1 MSAREILPADVAER
15 AWGLSTRFRA
25 VEGQGVNT
33 SVWMSSDLVLR
44 MFPDEQLDRRTR
56 ELALLSAIAP
66 ALKAAGYVVPL
77 PFQTKRA
84 DEIWVEEGRAWELV
98 SRIPGSPAVATNP
111 ATYEPIA
118 KALADLH
125 SSLRE
130 ARTSLAVSE
139 TSVIP
144 FVRKRL
150 TTDLNGFPI
159 DLCETGSRTLS
170 RMQVLEQMR
179 RQLVHGDFTHPNI
192 IMVDAGR
199 VIGFIDFE
207 FCTVDPPILD
217 LAAVALTALLRSELA
232 EWRSIVE
239 GVLDAYL
246 RSSSETFTLEDL
258 HVAMHVRK
266 LDSCF
271 YHRDEALGRHSS
283 NSVFERQEDQ
293 LRQLANA
300 IQL

>member
-1 MSAREILPADVAER
+1 MQWLTRWAHRNLPR
-15 AWGLSTRFRA
+15 CF
-25 VEGQGVNT
+25 
-33 SVWMSSDLVLR
+33 
-44 MFPDEQLDRRTR
+44 
-56 ELALLSAIAP
+56 AP
-66 ALKAAGYVVPL
+66 
-77 PFQTKRA
+77 R
-84 DEIWVEEGRAWELV
+84 
-98 SRIPGSPAVATNP
+98 N
-111 ATYEPIA
+111 
-118 KALADLH
+118 
-125 SSLRE
+125 
-130 ARTSLAVSE
+130 
-139 TSVIP
+139 
-144 FVRKRL
+144 RKRYTKQRGSLLWTTGTTPQHRVPHNIKWTSFAPPGWTNFAPPL
-150 TTDLNGFPI
+150 T
-159 DLCETGSRTLS
+159 
-170 RMQVLEQMR
+170 
-179 RQLVHGDFTHPNI
+179 
-192 IMVDAGR
+192 
-199 VIGFIDFE
+199 IGFIDFE

-266 LDSCF
+266 LDSYF